1 MVAGAA
7 AYASG
12 ELGIGIPPVIGVVV
26 AMALV
31 LLLPRPRPPF
41 PRSERRVRR
50 GYARVMPTIILLTE
64 EALRQNDVENIRTLH
79 GEEPLTIT
87 VLVPADTERNVVA
100 DIIDHLSLFEL
111 KEAWHAI
118 VDKETD
124 TEARQEAGA
133 ALQQTV
139 AALEGIGA
147 TVTGTIVDDD
157 PLPPWS
163 RR

>member
-1 MVAGAA
+1 
-7 AYASG
+7 
-12 ELGIGIPPVIGVVV
+12 
-26 AMALV
+26 
-31 LLLPRPRPPF
+31 
-41 PRSERRVRR
+41 
-50 GYARVMPTIILLTE
+50 MPTIILLTE

-79 GEEPLTIT
+79 GEEALTIT

-124 TEARQEAGA
+124 TEARQEAGE
-133 ALQQTV
+133 ALDQTV
-139 AALEGIGA
+139 SALEAIGA

-157 PLPPWS
+157 PLPALEQAVSNSDADEVIIVTLPHAVEDTFHSDWAS
-163 RR
+163 RARETLGVPVLHFYTGTNLLG

>member
-1 MVAGAA
+1 
-7 AYASG
+7 
-12 ELGIGIPPVIGVVV
+12 
-26 AMALV
+26 
-31 LLLPRPRPPF
+31 
-41 PRSERRVRR
+41 
-50 GYARVMPTIILLTE
+50 MPTIILLTE

-79 GEEPLTIT
+79 GEEALTIT

-118 VDKETD
+118 VDKEND
-124 TEARQEAGA
+124 TEARQEAGE

-139 AALEGIGA
+139 SALEAIGA

-157 PLPPWS
+157 PLPALEQAVTNSDADEVIIVTLPHAVEDTFHSDWAS
-163 RR
+163 RARETLGVPVLHFYTGSNLLG